1 MEKSAF
7 ERHIEAR
14 FAAQEAVPN
23 PQLWDRL
30 EASLSKVSEE
40 KTPQKSPRLWRFS
53 VAASLLGVAIGVF
66 FMQQRSGSGQQIDT
80 ATFELVVSPEQKEA
94 APNEAQLLVKKASLD
109 KEIDG
114 GVNPKDAAL
123 KSESL
128 AFSKPTKTAAE
139 TEILPLVNLQ
149 SDKNSRLSAAT
160 ATARENAI
168 ESSEAMATVLLEAHI
183 SNAQTHTQQLIE
195 YSIAQNLSGSDLLLE
210 VESDLNKSFR
220 AKVVQEIKQNIVKVG
235 QAMAVRNQ

>member
-1 MEKSAF
+1 MKKSAF
-7 ERHIEAR
+7 ERHIEER
-14 FAAQEAVPN
+14 FTAQEAVPN

-30 EASLSKVSEE
+30 EASLAKTSAE
-40 KTPQKSPRLWRFS
+40 KASQKFTVLWRF
-53 VAASLLGVAIGVF
+53 AAAATLLGAAVGVF
-66 FMQQRSGSGQQIDT
+66 FMQQASGSGQQIAPPT
-80 ATFELVVSPEQKEA
+80 LELVVSPEQKEA
-94 APNEAQLLVKKASLD
+94 AHNETQLLAKEASQD
-109 KEIDG
+109 KEMDK
-114 GVNPKDAAL
+114 VVSHQDAAL

-128 AFSKPTKTAAE
+128 AFSKPTNTAAE
-139 TEILPLVNLQ
+139 TEVSLLINLQ
-149 SDKNSRLSAAT
+149 SDKSLQLPAMSAA
-160 ATARENAI
+160 ARESAK
-168 ESSEAMATVLLEAHI
+168 EASEAMAAVLLEAHL